1 MKENRKRREKGY
13 RLRMSEEEW
22 KQVDRIRE
30 ETGLL
35 KSEIFRKAIERLY
48 NQVAVKR

>member
-1 MKENRKRREKGY
+1 MEQKKKRNKGY
-13 RLRMSEEEW
+13 RLRMSDEEW

-35 KSEIFRKAIERLY
+35 KSEIFRKAIERMY
-48 NQVAVKR
+48 YQVAAKR